1 MAKRRLRRGGTSFR
15 RLHIGL
21 QVLAALLTVG
31 LIWLGA
37 PKVLHRL
44 DFFRIRRV
52 EIAGLQYL
60 PPSKVIAALQL
71 GSEASVFDDLSAA
84 GARVR
89 ALPGVA
95 SAVVTRRLPGT
106 LEIELVE
113 VVPVALAPRSS
124 GGMALLD
131 SSGGVLPFDPA
142 ASASAPDL
150 PVAATADSL
159 VARVLASVQEH
170 DPVLFARVR
179 TAWRVGDDVLLDV
192 DGRRFWFGPAATAED
207 IRAVMAVAQDLARQG
222 RKYHELD
229 GRYAGQVIV
238 RWAGT

>member
-1 MAKRRLRRGGTSFR
+1 MP
-15 RLHIGL
+15 
-21 QVLAALLTVG
+21 VLGALLTVG
-31 LIWLGA
+31 LAWLGA
-37 PKVLHRL
+37 PQVLHRL

-60 PPSKVIAALQL
+60 PPSKVIAALEL
-71 GSEASVFDDLSAA
+71 GSEASVFNDLSAA
-84 GARVR
+84 GGRVR

-95 SAVVTRRLPGT
+95 SAVVRRRLPGT

-113 VVPVALAPRSS
+113 AVPVALAPRS

-131 SSGGVLPFDPA
+131 SRGKVLPFDPA
-142 ASASAPDL
+142 ASAPDL
-150 PVAATADSL
+150 PVAASADAR

-179 TAWRVGDDVLLDV
+179 TAWLVRDDVLLEV
-192 DGRRFWFGPAATAED
+192 DGRRFWFGPEVTAED

-238 RWAGT
+238 RWAGA

>member
-1 MAKRRLRRGGTSFR
+1 LAERRLRRDKTSYP
-15 RLHIGL
+15 RLRLGLQALGVLITIGL
-21 QVLAALLTVG
+21 V
-31 LIWLGA
+31 WLGA
-37 PKVLHRL
+37 PKILHRL

-60 PPSKVIAALQL
+60 APAKVIAALEL
-71 GSEASVFDDLSAA
+71 DSKASVFDDLSAA
-84 GARVR
+84 GGRLR

-95 SAVVTRRLPGT
+95 SAVVTHRLPGT

-113 VVPVALAPRSS
+113 AVPVALAPRG

-131 SSGGVLPFDPA
+131 SSGKVLPFDPA
-142 ASASAPDL
+142 ASAPDL
-150 PVAATADSL
+150 PVAASADAR

-179 TAWRVGDDVLLDV
+179 TAWRVRDDVLLDV
-192 DGRRFWFGPAATAED
+192 DGHRFWFGPEVTAEE

-238 RWAGT
+238 RWAGA

>member
-1 MAKRRLRRGGTSFR
+1 
-15 RLHIGL
+15 L
-21 QVLAALLTVG
+21 QVLGVLLTVG
-31 LIWLGA
+31 LVWLGA

-52 EIAGLQYL
+52 EIGGLQYL

-71 GSEASVFDDLSAA
+71 GSEASVFDDLAAA
-84 GARVR
+84 GYRVR
-89 ALPGVA
+89 AMPGVA
-95 SAVVTRRLPGT
+95 SAVVRRRLPGT

-113 VVPVALAPRSS
+113 VVPVALAPRS

-131 SSGGVLPFDPA
+131 SSGQVLPFDPA
-142 ASASAPDL
+142 ASAPDL
-150 PVAATADSL
+150 PVAASADAR

-192 DGRRFWFGPAATAED
+192 DGGRFWFGPAVTAED
-207 IRAVMAVAQDLARQG
+207 IRAVVAVAQDLARQG

-238 RWAGT
+238 RWTGA